1 MFDVKNLRFILPNN
15 DKIYEF
21 MSNDIS
27 LYMKKFEVLVTEN
40 FKSKQIKQ
48 PKIGNIG
55 IKVENDL
62 LSINLN
68 ELNLDLNSIKEIM
81 ERYHLKKKYYRLKDG
96 SFLNLQDNQ
105 EISFLDKLITGT
117 DVNYKELE
125 KGEIKLPVSRTL
137 YLNTILGKLKS
148 TAITKNETYKTIVNS
163 LNKEQLEEIRLP
175 KINAN
180 LRYYQKTGFKWLKTL
195 DEYKFGGILA
205 DDMDLEKQ
213 YKYYQ

>member
-1 MFDVKNLRFILPNN
+1 M
-15 DKIYEF
+15 
-21 MSNDIS
+21 
-27 LYMKKFEVLVTEN
+27 
-40 FKSKQIKQ
+40 
-48 PKIGNIG
+48 
-55 IKVENDL
+55 
-62 LSINLN
+62 
-68 ELNLDLNSIKEIM
+68 
-81 ERYHLKKKYYRLKDG
+81 
-96 SFLNLQDNQ
+96 
-105 EISFLDKLITGT
+105 DKLITGT

-205 DDMDLEKQ
+205 DDMGLGKTVQVLSIILDYIQNNKEKQ
-213 YKYYQ
+213 TSLVIAPSSLTLNWKNETEKFAPTLKTPQYHHIALMKMNQLSNKKILIKNQTRSL

>member
-1 MFDVKNLRFILPNN
+1 
-15 DKIYEF
+15 
-21 MSNDIS
+21 
-27 LYMKKFEVLVTEN
+27 MKKFEVLVTEN

-105 EISFLDKLITGT
+105 EISFLDENNNRYRCKL
-117 DVNYKELE
+117 
-125 KGEIKLPVSRTL
+125 
-137 YLNTILGKLKS
+137 
-148 TAITKNETYKTIVNS
+148 
-163 LNKEQLEEIRLP
+163 
-175 KINAN
+175 
-180 LRYYQKTGFKWLKTL
+180 
-195 DEYKFGGILA
+195 
-205 DDMDLEKQ
+205 
-213 YKYYQ
+213 